1 MIAWPDRLSPRRNA
15 FRGRTTL
22 LKARSNG
29 SGLSSTSTSRAV
41 SMKRLNCSGLSGFG
55 LGLRGIALSGRTREC
70 FDNGRSEGV
79 RYRSRQPLRML
90 LGPPLEYEQI
100 LPDSDIARTRLD
112 RHWRKPVKS
121 AHLERAVEISRQ
133 IGSTGQTIRCCVFT
147 VADSGTLPIEIVA
160 CNAGCARR
168 NGSQHRREHRDG

>member
-1 MIAWPDRLSPRRNA
+1 MEPLLDREESEDA
-15 FRGRTTL
+15 FLGRTTL
-22 LKARSNG
+22 LKA
-29 SGLSSTSTSRAV
+29 L
-41 SMKRLNCSGLSGFG
+41 KRLPAFIDLDLAGRINEALELFGVIRLWLGFA
-55 LGLRGIALSGRTREC
+55 GIALSGRTREC

-79 RYRSRQPLRML
+79 RCRSRQPLRML

-133 IGSTGQTIRCCVFT
+133 IGST
-147 VADSGTLPIEIVA
+147 
-160 CNAGCARR
+160 
-168 NGSQHRREHRDG
+168 